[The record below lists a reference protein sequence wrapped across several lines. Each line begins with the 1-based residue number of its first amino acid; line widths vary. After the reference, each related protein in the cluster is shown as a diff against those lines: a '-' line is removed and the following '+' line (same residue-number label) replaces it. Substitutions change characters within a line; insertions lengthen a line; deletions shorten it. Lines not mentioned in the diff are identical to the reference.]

1 MKVKKEVSTEN
12 KIELSII
19 TINYNS
25 ADFILKLWNSLEKF
39 VDNSFELIIV
49 DNNSSVQNLK
59 KLDKISQEKNVHL
72 IKLQNNI
79 GFGAGNN
86 EGVKFAQGKFIAIV
100 NPDIELIDNPFPN
113 LLKAL
118 KSDKKN
124 GIAVPQLFSPNGVPQ
139 ENIRKF
145 PTIFSLLS
153 RRIFSQEKSFKPFR
167 KNKSIDWGQGSFLLT
182 SYENFIK
189 VGGFD
194 DFYFLFLEDTDLC
207 RTYWENNLRVVA
219 VPSSKAHHQSE
230 RLSGGHFW
238 VACWKKTFWIHLWS
252 AVKYFWKWRGKKLP
266 IVK

>member
-49 DNNSSVQNLK
+49 DNNSSVQNLE

-100 NPDIELIDNPFPN
+100 NPDIELINNPFPN

-118 KSDKKN
+118 KSDKKMELSYRN
-124 GIAVPQLFSPNGVPQ
+124 YFLPTVSRKKILENFQLFFHCYLGGFFP
-139 ENIRKF
+139 RKKVLN
-145 PTIFSLLS
+145 LLKK
-153 RRIFSQEKSFKPFR
+153 I
-167 KNKSIDWGQGSFLLT
+167 NLLT
-182 SYENFIK
+182 
-189 VGGFD
+189 GGKEV
-194 DFYFLFLEDTDLC
+194 FY
-207 RTYWENNLRVVA
+207 
-219 VPSSKAHHQSE
+219 
-230 RLSGGHFW
+230 
-238 VACWKKTFWIHLWS
+238 
-252 AVKYFWKWRGKKLP
+252 
-266 IVK
+266 